1 MDINITGQQVELT
14 QALRDYAQEKISK
27 LTRHVDNIIKAH
39 VVLKVE
45 NERKDLHVAHADL
58 HVKGGDFYAKAEAG
72 DMYSAIDLL
81 ADKLTQQL
89 RKFKEKH

>member
-1 MDINITGQQVELT
+1 MDITITGQQVELT
-14 QALRDYAQEKISK
+14 PPLRDYAHEKISK
-27 LTRHVDNIIKAH
+27 LARHVENIIKAH

-45 NERKDLHVAHADL
+45 NERKELHVAHADV
-58 HVKGGDFYAKAEAG
+58 HVGGADFYAKAEAG

-81 ADKLTQQL
+81 ADKLGQQL

>member
-1 MDINITGQQVELT
+1 MDITITGQQIELT
-14 QALRDYAQEKISK
+14 DAMRDYAKEKISK
-27 LTRHVDNIIKAH
+27 LARHVDDIIKAH

-45 NERKDLHVAHADL
+45 NERKERHVAHADI
-58 HVKGGDFYAKAEAG
+58 HVRGADFYAKAEAG

-81 ADKLTQQL
+81 ADKLTQQA